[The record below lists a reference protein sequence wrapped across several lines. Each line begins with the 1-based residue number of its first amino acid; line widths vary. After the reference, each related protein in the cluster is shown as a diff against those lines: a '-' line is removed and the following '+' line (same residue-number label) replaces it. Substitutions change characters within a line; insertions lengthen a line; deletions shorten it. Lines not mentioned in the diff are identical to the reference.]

1 MKLCAIRSRTDIS
14 RWGNM
19 NLGWKKSSFCESGAC
34 AEVAVVAGCAGGEC
48 VEVLH
53 APDVIQV
60 RNSTAPDVVVT
71 FTRAEWDVFLRGAR
85 AGEFDL

>member
-34 AEVAVVAGCAGGEC
+34 A
-48 VEVLH
+48 EVLH